1 MQTKS
6 TSLQGVF
13 VMNVG
18 EMTYLE
24 GNQITNS
31 HNSIFRISPMHT

>member
-1 MQTKS
+1 MKTKS

-13 VMNVG
+13 VMNVE

-24 GNQITNS
+24 VIQITNS
-31 HNSIFRISPMHT
+31 HN